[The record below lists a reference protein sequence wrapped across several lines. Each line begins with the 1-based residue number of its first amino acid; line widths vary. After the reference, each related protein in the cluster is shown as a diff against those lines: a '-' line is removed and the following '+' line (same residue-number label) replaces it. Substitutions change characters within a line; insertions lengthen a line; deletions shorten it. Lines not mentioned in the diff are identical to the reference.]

1 MSSLSQAEEPD
12 EKEKRLLALAWAAE
26 PELVNAT
33 LQYALSD
40 AVRAQ
45 DAPMLIRAVARR
57 GGSSLEAA
65 WSFLQGYD
73 PAPVTSTSQYSPGM
87 VSKALA
93 RHTMCCCPSRTSFLI
108 SLCRCCS

>member
-1 MSSLSQAEEPD
+1 MSWWSLCLQAEEPD
-12 EKEKRLLALAWAAE
+12 EREKRLLALAWAAE

-33 LQYALSD
+33 LEYALSD

-65 WSFLQGYD
+65 WSFLQGCD
-73 PAPVTSTSQYSPGM
+73 PASVTSRCQCLPWRRAGSLG
-87 VSKALA
+87 LA
-93 RHTMCCCPSRTSFLI
+93 RYALLP
-108 SLCRCCS
+108 